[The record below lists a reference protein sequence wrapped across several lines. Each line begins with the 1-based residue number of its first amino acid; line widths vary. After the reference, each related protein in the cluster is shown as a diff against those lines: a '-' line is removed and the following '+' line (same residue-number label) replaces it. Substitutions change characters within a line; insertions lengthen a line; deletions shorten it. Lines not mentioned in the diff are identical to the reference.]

1 MLWLVPLTES
11 IYALDRREWW
21 LLYSSR
27 SLTGE
32 PTKSHSICAVA
43 PAGLPGQRGV
53 RTALGGESMK
63 LKRIH
68 ISGFKSFAD
77 RLNLEF
83 GEGITCIVGPNG
95 CGKSNTSDAVRW
107 VLGEQNPRALRAN
120 KMQDLIFSGT
130 VMRKQE
136 GMTEAR
142 LVFDN
147 EDGKLPLAFAEIE
160 VSRRLYRSGES
171 EYFINKEPVRL
182 KDVYDLFSNTGVGTH
197 SYSLLE
203 QGRVDGILKAKPSD
217 RREIFEEAAGVTRFR
232 IKQEEAQRKLKRVT
246 QDLQRVDD
254 IVGELARQVRSLKIQ
269 AGKAARYNEMHLE
282 LHRQELVRIHH
293 QRALLDE
300 RIQRGKEELQRIRE
314 LKESLEEQV
323 RKGALETGQA
333 REVVELA
340 REELVRFRGIRAE
353 LESEIRRHDD
363 QLTHCRAME
372 SELQRQGERTR
383 ELEKTLSTE
392 REEAEGSIEAKL
404 EVEERLRQE
413 LVEFE
418 VEENLLASQEQEGQ
432 GDFEQARSTAEQ
444 ARKQLA
450 GTERSIETLSK
461 EIEHVSQELAS
472 IEERRGR
479 QEAQSHEAEEE
490 LRSIDNKVSAVAAIH
505 QDTKADHERE
515 ESLKLELTQTLQGI
529 EKELNLLRTEN
540 ERLRTERSR
549 LSHRLESLKELQAQ
563 HEGQGEGIKQAFQ
576 KKRKGEAA
584 FQQIQGQLIEK
595 VRPQPGYEDV
605 LEVALSNW
613 LQSVILDNHK
623 ESVQIL
629 EALRSTPG
637 GRITCVS
644 KDLSGTPTPDSFPEI
659 EWNTIEGAVLAS
671 DVVSVDPEFETLIVP
686 LLRRTVILPDLPQL
700 ETILPRLR
708 EGWMAVTRQ
717 GEVAGYPSF
726 VSGGRAVLTGFLRR
740 QGEIEEIER
749 KLAALNQEWQA
760 SEDSLQRTREARR
773 ETAEELRA
781 REEAIRELVV
791 RMAAKHEELQGL
803 TRLRQKVEKT
813 LESSRQ
819 DLERLQGLHS
829 GLVQK
834 KVQAEESRS
843 ALETNVQSE
852 REAAE
857 TTEAE
862 LRRIE
867 QALRDLQ
874 AKHHRHRETFI
885 ALKKDLERCQAEINQ
900 ARQRRGNLENRIT
913 ELKREEQERE
923 SKIWEVLDKKGQAE
937 EALKGLFERVDKV
950 EQDISEQD
958 ANLVQMEERYRAVE
972 EQVSQ
977 IREMLNQRN
986 DESQKWEME
995 NHRVTLEQENLQR
1008 RLVEELQ
1015 SDWETCTQVTHE
1027 CPEAPSN
1034 LEDLAAS
1041 ITSLRER
1048 IGKMGEINPLAV
1060 QEFAEQKERLD
1071 FLTQQQEDLVKA
1083 KVSLERTISEVKK
1096 SARKQF
1102 IETFEL
1108 IRQNFNRTFRRILGG
1123 GRADLLL
1130 LNEMDVFESGV
1141 EIVAQPPGKKMQ
1153 SITLMSGGEKSMT
1166 AIALLFAIY
1175 QVKAS
1180 PFCFLD
1186 EVDAALDDANVDR
1199 FARLLLD
1206 YSHQTQF
1213 IIVTHNKHTMAVAD
1227 RLYGVT
1233 MHKPGISTVVSME
1246 FEHRADYNL
1255 TPLPEVDDDPLPVRD
1270 YDAALSEPLVED
1282 PDLSATL
1289 PEGEE
1294 VATDAELVVQDLL
1307 EQV

>member
-1 MLWLVPLTES
+1 MPLHQLATRAKGVS
-11 IYALDRREWW
+11 
-21 LLYSSR
+21 
-27 SLTGE
+27 
-32 PTKSHSICAVA
+32 
-43 PAGLPGQRGV
+43 GQ
-53 RTALGGESMK
+53 LFWGGESMK

-77 RLNLEF
+77 RLNIEF
-83 GEGITCIVGPNG
+83 GEGVTAIVGPNG

-120 KMQDLIFSGT
+120 KMQDLIFGGT
-130 VMRKQE
+130 ITRKQE
-136 GMTEAR
+136 GMTEVR

-147 EDGKLPLAFAEIE
+147 EDHSLPVSFAEVEIG
-160 VSRRLYRSGES
+160 RRLYRSGES

-182 KDVYDLFSNTGVGTH
+182 KDVFDLFSNTGVGTH

-217 RREIFEEAAGVTRFR
+217 RREIFEEAAGVTRYR
-232 IKQEEAQRKLKRVT
+232 MKQEEAQRKLKRVT

-254 IVGELARQVRSLKIQ
+254 IVGELSRQVRSLKIQ

-282 LHRQELVRIHH
+282 LHKQELVRIHH
-293 QRALLDE
+293 QRVVVDE
-300 RIQRGKEELQRIRE
+300 RIRRGQEEIVRVRE

-323 RKGALETGQA
+323 RKGALEVGQA
-333 REVVELA
+333 REVVEQA
-340 REELVRFRGIRAE
+340 REELVRFRGARAE
-353 LESEIRRHDD
+353 LESEIRRQDD

-383 ELEKTLSTE
+383 ELEKTLATE
-392 REEAEGSIEAKL
+392 REEAEKSIESKL

-418 VEENLLASQEQEGQ
+418 VEENLLASQEQEGRT
-432 GDFEQARSTAEQ
+432 DFEQARNTAEQ
-444 ARKQLA
+444 ARKKLA
-450 GTERSIETLSK
+450 GTERSIETLTK
-461 EIEHVSQELAS
+461 EIEHVSNELTS
-472 IEERRGR
+472 LEERRGR
-479 QEAQSHEAEEE
+479 QEAQSREAEEE
-490 LRSIDNKVSAVAAIH
+490 LKSIDTKVASVAAIH
-505 QDTKADHERE
+505 QDTKTDHERE
-515 ESLKLELTQTLQGI
+515 ESIKASLLQTLQGI
-529 EKELNLLRTEN
+529 EKELNLLRTDN

-549 LSHRLESLKELQAQ
+549 LTHRLESLKELQAQ

-576 KKRKGEAA
+576 RKKKGEDP
-584 FQQIQGQLIEK
+584 FLKIQGQLIEK
-595 VRPQPGYEDV
+595 VRPQAGYEDV

-613 LQSVILDNHK
+613 LHSVIVDNHA
-623 ESVQIL
+623 ESVRIL
-629 EALRSTPG
+629 GALRSDKS
-637 GRITCVS
+637 GRLTCVS
-644 KDLSGTPTPDSFPEI
+644 RNLNGSPAPESVPTI

-671 DVVSVDPEFETLIVP
+671 DVVTVSADFQDLIMP
-686 LLRRTVILPDLPQL
+686 LLQRTVIVPDLPQL
-700 ETILPRLR
+700 ETVLPRLR

-717 GEVAGYPSF
+717 GEVANYPGF

-749 KLAALNQEWQA
+749 KLAGLDEEWRA
-760 SEDSLQRTREARR
+760 SEDKLQQAREARR
-773 ETAEELRA
+773 ETAEELKA

-819 DLERLQGLHS
+819 DMERLEGLHS

-834 KVQAEESRS
+834 KVQAEEARGTLMES
-843 ALETNVQSE
+843 VQSE
-852 REAAE
+852 REAATDTE
-857 TTEAE
+857 TE

-867 QALRDLQ
+867 EALRDLQ
-874 AKHHRHRETFI
+874 AKHHRHRETFV

-900 ARQRRGNLENRIT
+900 ARQRRANLETRIA

-923 SKIWEVLDKKGQAE
+923 GKIWEILDKKGHAE
-937 EALKGLFERVDKV
+937 EALKELFERVDKV

-958 ANLVQMEERYRAVE
+958 ANLVQMEERHRAIE

-977 IREMLNQRN
+977 IREMLKERN
-986 DESQKWEME
+986 EESQKWEME
-995 NHRVTLEQENLQR
+995 NHRATLEQENLER

-1015 SDWETCTQVTHE
+1015 SNWEACSQAAEESSGT
-1027 CPEAPSN
+1027 PMN
-1034 LEDLAAS
+1034 LEELASS

-1060 QEFAEQKERLD
+1060 QEHAEQKERLD

-1083 KVSLERTISEVKK
+1083 KTSLERTIHEVKK

-1102 IETFEL
+1102 LETFEL
-1108 IRQNFNRTFRRILGG
+1108 IRQNFNRTFRRVLGG

-1130 LNEMDVFESGV
+1130 LDENNVLESGV
-1141 EIVAQPPGKKMQ
+1141 EILAQPPGKKMQ

-1166 AIALLFAIY
+1166 AIALLFSIY

-1206 YSHQTQF
+1206 YSGQTQF
-1213 IIVTHNKHTMAVAD
+1213 IIVTHNKNTMAVAD

-1255 TPLPEVDDDPLPVRD
+1255 TPLPEMEDDPLPVRD
-1270 YDAALSEPLVED
+1270 YDTPMVTDIEVDSTEPASGEEALTPAEEGVGELVEAD
-1282 PDLSATL
+1282 A
-1289 PEGEE
+1289 EGEA
-1294 VATDAELVVQDLL
+1294 VGAI
-1307 EQV
+1307 

>member
-1 MLWLVPLTES
+1 
-11 IYALDRREWW
+11 
-21 LLYSSR
+21 
-27 SLTGE
+27 
-32 PTKSHSICAVA
+32 
-43 PAGLPGQRGV
+43 
-53 RTALGGESMK
+53 MK
-63 LKRIH
+63 LKRIY

-77 RLNLEF
+77 RLSLDF

-107 VLGEQNPRALRAN
+107 VLGEQNPRSLRAN
-120 KMQDLIFSGT
+120 KMQDLIFAGT
-130 VMRKQE
+130 ITRKQE

-147 EDGKLPLAFAEIE
+147 EDGKLPIPYAEVEI
-160 VSRRLYRSGES
+160 SRRLYRSGES

-182 KDVYDLFSNTGVGTH
+182 KDIFDLFSNTGVGTH

-203 QGRVDGILKAKPSD
+203 QGRVDGILKAKPSE
-217 RREIFEEAAGVTRFR
+217 RREIFEEAAGVTRYR
-232 IKQEEAQRKLKRVT
+232 MKQEEAQRKLKRVT
-246 QDLQRVDD
+246 QDLQRVED
-254 IVGELARQVRSLKIQ
+254 IVGELSRQVRSLKIQ

-282 LHRQELVRIHH
+282 LHKQELVRIHL
-293 QRALLDE
+293 QRKILDE
-300 RIQRGKEELQRIRE
+300 RIQHGKEELQRVRE

-323 RKGALETGQA
+323 RKGTQEAGQA
-333 REVVELA
+333 REVVEQA

-383 ELEKTLSTE
+383 ELEKTLSAE
-392 REEAEGSIEAKL
+392 REEAESSIESKL
-404 EVEERLRQE
+404 EVEDRIRQE

-418 VEENLLASQEQEGQ
+418 VEENLLASQEQEGHR
-432 GDFEQARSTAEQ
+432 DFEQARNAAEH
-444 ARKQLA
+444 ARKILH
-450 GTERSIETLSK
+450 GTERSIETLGN
-461 EIEHVSQELAS
+461 EIEHISLELAS
-472 IEERRGR
+472 LEERRGR
-479 QEAQSHEAEEE
+479 LEAQSCEAEEE
-490 LRSIDNKVSAVAAIH
+490 LRSIDSKVSAVAAIH

-515 ESLKLELTQTLQGI
+515 EFLRAGLLETLQDI
-529 EKELNLLRTEN
+529 EKELNLLRSEN

-549 LSHRLESLKELQAQ
+549 LTHRLESLRELQAQ

-576 KKRKGEAA
+576 RKKKGEAP
-584 FQQIQGQLIEK
+584 FLQIQGQLIEK
-595 VRPQPGYEDV
+595 VRPQTGYEDV
-605 LEVALSNW
+605 LEVALASW
-613 LQSVILDNHK
+613 LQSVILDHHS
-623 ESVQIL
+623 ESVRIL
-629 EALRSTPG
+629 EALRVTPG
-637 GRITCVS
+637 GRLTCVS
-644 KDLSGTPTPDSFPEI
+644 RDLRGEPGAEATLSIDWRSV
-659 EWNTIEGAVLAS
+659 EGAVLAS
-671 DVVSVDPEFETLIVP
+671 EMVSVDPDFQDLIGP
-686 LLRRTVILPDLPQL
+686 LLQRTVIVPDLPQL
-700 ETILPRLR
+700 EIILPRLK

-749 KLAALNQEWQA
+749 KLADLNQEWQV
-760 SEDSLQRTREARR
+760 SEDNLQYTREKRR
-773 ETAEELRA
+773 ETAEELKA
-781 REEAIRELVV
+781 REEAIRELVI

-803 TRLRQKVEKT
+803 ARLRQKVEKS

-819 DLERLQGLHS
+819 ELERLEGLHS
-829 GLVQK
+829 GLLQK
-834 KVQAEESRS
+834 KVQAEETRTT
-843 ALETNVQSE
+843 LEASIQSE

-874 AKHHRHRETFI
+874 AKHHRHRETFV

-900 ARQRRGNLENRIT
+900 ARQRRGNLEARIA
-913 ELKREEQERE
+913 ELKHEEQERE
-923 SKIWEVLDKKGQAE
+923 SKIWEILDKKAQAE
-937 EALKGLFERVDKV
+937 EALKSLFERVDKV

-977 IREMLNQRN
+977 IREMLKERN

-995 NHRVTLEQENLQR
+995 NHRAGLEQENLER
-1008 RLVEELQ
+1008 RLGEELQ
-1015 SDWETCTQVTHE
+1015 ADWDACNRAANEW
-1027 CPEAPSN
+1027 PEAPSN

-1083 KVSLERTISEVKK
+1083 RSSLERTISEVKK

-1102 IETFEL
+1102 LETFEL
-1108 IRQNFNRTFRRILGG
+1108 IRQNFNRTFRRVLGG
-1123 GRADLLL
+1123 GRADLILL
-1130 LNEMDVFESGV
+1130 DEADVLESGV

-1233 MHKPGISTVVSME
+1233 MHQPGISTVVSME

-1255 TPLPEVDDDPLPVRD
+1255 APLPEVEEEPLPTRD
-1270 YDAALSEPLVED
+1270 YDAALEGTVETENQEEARQDEEPDMAEDLVEQ
-1282 PDLSATL
+1282 L
-1289 PEGEE
+1289 
-1294 VATDAELVVQDLL
+1294 
-1307 EQV
+1307 

>member
-1 MLWLVPLTES
+1 
-11 IYALDRREWW
+11 
-21 LLYSSR
+21 
-27 SLTGE
+27 
-32 PTKSHSICAVA
+32 
-43 PAGLPGQRGV
+43 
-53 RTALGGESMK
+53 MK
-63 LKRIH
+63 LKRIY

-77 RLNLEF
+77 RLSLEF
-83 GEGITCIVGPNG
+83 GEGITAIVGPNG

-120 KMQDLIFSGT
+120 KMQDLIFAGT
-130 VMRKQE
+130 TTRKQE

-147 EDGKLPLAFAEIE
+147 EDGKLPLPYAEIE
-160 VSRRLYRSGES
+160 ISRRLYRSGES
-171 EYFINKEPVRL
+171 EYFINKESARL
-182 KDVYDLFSNTGVGTH
+182 KDVFDLFSNTGVGTH

-232 IKQEEAQRKLKRVT
+232 MKQEEAQRKLKRVT

-269 AGKAARYNEMHLE
+269 AGKAARYNEMHLD
-282 LHRQELVRIHH
+282 LHKQELVRIHL
-293 QRALLDE
+293 QRAVLDE
-300 RIQRGKEELQRIRE
+300 RTQRGQTELQRVRE

-323 RKGALETGQA
+323 QKGAMEAGQA
-333 REVVELA
+333 REVVDKA
-340 REELVRFRGIRAE
+340 REELLRFRGVRTE

-392 REEAEGSIEAKL
+392 REEAENSVESKVG
-404 EVEERLRQE
+404 VEERLRQE

-418 VEENLLASQEQEGQ
+418 VEENLLASQEQEGRE
-432 GDFEQARSTAEQ
+432 DFEQARNAAEQ
-444 ARKQLA
+444 ARKKLA
-450 GTERSIETLSK
+450 GTERAIETLAK
-461 EIEHVSQELAS
+461 EIEHVSHEIAS
-472 IEERRGR
+472 LEERRVR
-479 QEAQSHEAEEE
+479 QEAQSREGEEE
-490 LRSIDNKVSAVAAIH
+490 LKSIDNKVSAVAAIH

-515 ESLKLELTQTLQGI
+515 ESIKVQLLQTLQGI

-549 LSHRLESLKELQAQ
+549 LTHRLESLKELQAQ

-576 KKRKGEAA
+576 RKNKGEAA
-584 FQQIQGQLIEK
+584 FLQIQGQLIEK
-595 VRPQPGYEDV
+595 VRPQPGFEDV
-605 LEVALSNW
+605 LEVALANW
-613 LQSVILDNHK
+613 LHSVIVDKH
-623 ESVQIL
+623 SDSIRVL
-629 EALRSTPG
+629 EALRSG
-637 GRITCVS
+637 KSGRLTCVS
-644 KDLSGTPTPDSFPEI
+644 KDLAGTSPSESFPEV

-671 DVVSVDPEFETLIVP
+671 DVVVVTPEFQELIVP
-686 LLRRTVILPDLPQL
+686 LLRRTVIVPDLPQL
-700 ETILPRLR
+700 EAILPKLR

-740 QGEIEEIER
+740 QGEIDEIER
-749 KLAALNQEWQA
+749 KRAALDLEWQA
-760 SEDSLQRTREARR
+760 SEDKLQQARETRR
-773 ETAEELRA
+773 ETAEELKA
-781 REEAIRELVV
+781 REDAIRELVI

-803 TRLRQKVEKT
+803 ARLRQKVEKS
-813 LESSRQ
+813 LETSRQ
-819 DLERLQGLHS
+819 DMERLEGLHS

-834 KVQAEESRS
+834 RVQAEESRTT
-843 ALETNVQSE
+843 LEANIQSE
-852 REAAE
+852 RESAE

-862 LRRIE
+862 LKRIE

-874 AKHHRHRETFI
+874 ARHNHHRETFV
-885 ALKKDLERCQAEINQ
+885 ALKKDLERCQSEINQ
-900 ARQRRGNLENRIT
+900 ARQRRANLETRIT
-913 ELKREEQERE
+913 ELKQEEQERE
-923 SKIWEVLDKKGQAE
+923 SKIWEILDKKGQAE

-958 ANLVQMEERYRAVE
+958 ANLVQMEERHRAVE

-977 IREMLNQRN
+977 IREMLKERN
-986 DESQKWEME
+986 EESQKWEME
-995 NHRVTLEQENLQR
+995 NHRTTLEQENLER

-1015 SDWETCTQVTHE
+1015 SDWEACSQAASE
-1027 CPEAPSN
+1027 WPEASSAN
-1034 LEDLAAS
+1034 LENLASS

-1060 QEFAEQKERLD
+1060 QEFTEQKERFD
-1071 FLTQQQEDLVKA
+1071 FLTQQQDDLVKA
-1083 KVSLERTISEVKK
+1083 KSSLDRTISEVKK

-1102 IETFEL
+1102 LETFEL
-1108 IRQNFNRTFRRILGG
+1108 IRQNFNRTFRRVLGG
-1123 GRADLLL
+1123 GRADLIL
-1130 LNEMDVFESGV
+1130 LNETDVLESGV

-1213 IIVTHNKHTMAVAD
+1213 IIVSHNKHTMAVAD

-1255 TPLPEVDDDPLPVRD
+1255 TPLPEVEDDPLPVRD
-1270 YDAALSEPLVED
+1270 YDTPMVDESMLDSEAALTGEDGPASDEGGAGELVEAGTGD
-1282 PDLSATL
+1282 EPV
-1289 PEGEE
+1289 G
-1294 VATDAELVVQDLL
+1294 VV
-1307 EQV
+1307 